1 MRCELDHL
9 VIACKD
15 LDQGTAWLAGLLGVE
30 AQPGGKH
37 PLMGTHNR
45 LVRLGAGCFLELIAI
60 DPDAPPPPRPRWF
73 GLDAPDLQA
82 RLAGSPLLLTWV
94 VRTDRIVEAVTRV
107 PELGEVLAVSRGTF
121 SWRITVPEDGS
132 LQFGGLLPTVI
143 QWDGDAHPAAGLDE
157 KGCDLQ
163 ELSLV
168 HPMSAGLV
176 PMFRALRIAGP
187 VDLKP
192 GPKELAARVQSPSGL
207 VRVS

>member
-1 MRCELDHL
+1 MRCEFDHL
-9 VIACKD
+9 VIGCRD
-15 LDQGTAWLAGLLGVE
+15 LDQGSAWLAALLGVE
-30 AQPGGKH
+30 AQAGGKH

-45 LVRLGAGCFLELIAI
+45 LVRLGEGSFIELIAI
-60 DPDAPPPPRPRWF
+60 DPDAPPPARPRWF
-73 GLDAPDLQA
+73 SLDTPELRA
-82 RLAGSPLLLTWV
+82 RLAASPLLLTWV

-107 PELGEVLAVSRGTF
+107 PELGQVHAATRGVY
-121 SWRITVPEDGS
+121 SWRITIPEDGS

-143 QWDGDAHPAAGLDE
+143 QWDGDAHPAAALEE
-157 KGCDLQ
+157 KGCALH
-163 ELSLV
+163 ELSLA

-192 GPKELAARVQSPSGL
+192 GPKELVALVQAPKGI

>member
-9 VIACKD
+9 VIGCKD
-15 LDQGTAWLAGLLGVE
+15 LDQGSAWLAGLLGVE
-30 AQPGGKH
+30 AQAGGKH

-45 LVRLGAGCFLELIAI
+45 LVRLGAGSFLELIAI
-60 DPDAPPPPRPRWF
+60 DPEAPPPARPRWF
-73 GLDAPDLQA
+73 GLDAPALQA
-82 RLAGSPLLLTWV
+82 RLADAPVLLTWV

-107 PELGEVLAVSRGTF
+107 PELGQVLAVSRGTLT
-121 SWRITVPEDGS
+121 WRITVPEDGS

-143 QWDGDAHPAAGLDE
+143 QWDGDLHPAAVLDD
-157 KGCDLQ
+157 KGCELQ
-163 ELSLV
+163 ELALA

-192 GPKELAARVQSPSGL
+192 GPKELVAHVRSPKGL